1 MKPLVMTEDE
11 ALKAIEETKP
21 ECLLVEAQRIING
34 ARKTDYGD
42 ARENHEKI
50 AEFWSAILGHEVT
63 AEQVVLCMIGVK
75 MARLCHS
82 PEHRDSWV
90 DIAGYVGVKSKM
102 NRGE

>member
-1 MKPLVMTEDE
+1 MPEESTITI
-11 ALKAIEETKP
+11 KAMP
-21 ECLLVEAQRIING
+21 ACLLEEAQRIING
-34 ARKTDYGD
+34 TRKTDYGP
-42 ARENHEKI
+42 ARENHELI
-50 AEFWSAILGHEVT
+50 AQFWSAVLGKPVT

-75 MARLCHS
+75 MARLCYS